1 MMSTRIYRFYLNVP
15 FADKWKVQDLGASWD
30 ADCKQWYYANNT
42 KNRKEIKERW
52 GKQLS
57 ITQPTV

>member
-1 MMSTRIYRFYLNVP
+1 MSYRIYLNVP
-15 FADKWKVQDLGASWD
+15 FADKWKVQDLGGRWD
-30 ADCKQWYYANNT
+30 ADCKQWYCSNNT